1 MTTYIAEFKAS
12 HKLIQIKQHSIFTW
26 QQEGGEIDKDL
37 LEGKIKRESAM
48 HFYKLLAGT
57 NYKVSLED
65 ISIEINRTE
74 PFLG

>member
-1 MTTYIAEFKAS
+1 MTTYIAEFKAM

-26 QQEGGEIDKDL
+26 QQEGGDIDKDL
-37 LEGKIKRESAM
+37 LEGKIKRESSV

-57 NYKVSLED
+57 NYPVNPED
-65 ISIEINRTE
+65 ISVEISRTE